1 MPDSSSLSEA
11 DIDTLQSAPDRLLAG
26 AIDCHVHIGPEP
38 FQERRLDTVSLALE
52 AREAGMRAMV
62 IKSHYYCTAPV
73 AHLVNQIVP
82 DFSLL
87 GSLTLNGG
95 AGGLNPE
102 VVDVAVE
109 VGTRVIWMP
118 TYSSMPDI
126 GRRAEGKRYP
136 VGTTTNVPISGISL
150 LASDGKLVPQM
161 MTILEIMKGNNVA
174 LATGHVSVPE
184 TYAVTAEA
192 RRMGIEVII
201 THPLSESTGSRLSR
215 EQQQE
220 LAALGAYIEYT
231 FVPCMPSSQQMNPAV
246 MVEHVKA
253 IGVEHCILTTD
264 FGQNTNP
271 PPPEGFRMMLATMLR
286 LGLSEK
292 ELDTLVRTNPARLL
306 GLD

>member
-1 MPDSSSLSEA
+1 MPDSSPLSEA
-11 DIDTLQSAPDRLLAG
+11 DTNAPQSAPDRLLAG

-38 FQERRLDTVSLALE
+38 FQERRVDTVTLALE

-82 DFSLL
+82 DFSLV

-102 VVDVAVE
+102 VVDAAVE
-109 VGTRVIWMP
+109 IGARVVWMP

-126 GRRAEGKRYP
+126 RRRAEGKRYP

-150 LASDGKLVPQM
+150 LASDGKLVPHM
-161 MTILEIMKGNNVA
+161 MSILEIMKGNNVA

-184 TYAVTAEA
+184 SYAVTAEA

-201 THPLSESTGSRLSR
+201 THPLSESTGSRLSL

-253 IGVEHCILTTD
+253 IGLEHCILTTD
-264 FGQNTNP
+264 FGQDANP

-286 LGLSEK
+286 LGLSER
-292 ELDTLVRTNPARLL
+292 ELHTLVKTNPARLL